1 MRTCLGAA
9 AELRCV
15 EQLPAGWAD
24 GAALVHVEG
33 YILYKPA
40 LARDALRAARQAG
53 ALVSPVAPCSA
64 ECSTSSLDNLFS
76 VAFCTRSL
84 PVCQEAVSARAFRC
98 VLF

>member
-15 EQLPAGWAD
+15 EQLPAGWPD

-40 LARDALRAARQAG
+40 LARDALRAARRAG
-53 ALVSPVAPCSA
+53 ALVSLVAPCSA
-64 ECSTSSLDNLFS
+64 ECFKVT
-76 VAFCTRSL
+76 TGIML
-84 PVCQEAVSARAFRC
+84 PRA
-98 VLF
+98 L